1 MMYSIL
7 VDIFFGQFEQDSDDG
22 IARLI
27 GKNLGDWIF
36 SRDDG
41 RRPGDEL
48 MNGKVCDLEVL
59 DEFDDIAFV
68 FFDIAVILVV
78 TLSEFLELIFKE
90 RVFGVI
96 WEIREVVA
104 RDEKGMVESGGYVDV
119 RDEDLFESGWLS
131 V

>member
-1 MMYSIL
+1 M
-7 VDIFFGQFEQDSDDG
+7 
-22 IARLI
+22 I
-27 GKNLGDWIF
+27 GKDLGDWIL

-48 MNGKVCDLEVL
+48 ANGKVDDLEVL
-59 DEFDDIAFV
+59 DELDDIAFV

-96 WEIREVVA
+96 WEIREVAA
-104 RDEKGMVESGGYVDV
+104 RDKKGMVESGGYVDV
-119 RDEDLFESGWLS
+119 RDEDLFEFDWLR